1 MKINIYRQEEG
12 RKYMISFDDVTSN
25 GQGFGGSVTLD
36 VEDFKT
42 LGEKINA
49 ELEDLQKSEHKEE
62 RVWNPRSQ
70 RHEIIKK

>member
-12 RKYMISFDDVTSN
+12 KKFYITFSDINSN
-25 GQGFGGSVTLD
+25 GQEFGSSITLD
-36 VEDFKT
+36 AEDFKT

-49 ELEDLQKSEHKEE
+49 ELEDLQKSNFKEE

-70 RHEIIKK
+70 RHEYIKK

>member
-1 MKINIYRQEEG
+1 MKINVYRKEEG
-12 RKYMISFDDVTSN
+12 KRFYITFDDVTSN
-25 GQGFGGSVTLD
+25 GQGFGSSISLD

-49 ELEDLQKSEHKEE
+49 ELEDLQKSNVKEE

-70 RHEIIKK
+70 RHEIVKK